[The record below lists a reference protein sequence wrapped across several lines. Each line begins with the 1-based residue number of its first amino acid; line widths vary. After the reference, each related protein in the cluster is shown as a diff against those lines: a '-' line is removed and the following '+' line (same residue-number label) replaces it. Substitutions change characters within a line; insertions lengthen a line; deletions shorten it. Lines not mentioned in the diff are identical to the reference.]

1 MKKKSRDHFEEEVL
15 IINMTA
21 LSATLQSYGGYM
33 DTKLCS
39 GCKEILG
46 IDLFSKDKYQKS
58 GLRCRCKACSSKEF
72 SAFKN
77 GNGYKKRLLKTSAN
91 RKDLKSI
98 NPVKVWS
105 HTAYHNAKKR
115 AKAAGCDF
123 TITKSW
129 LEENAV
135 EICPLLNV
143 LLDYN
148 AEISSPNVA
157 SIDRKN
163 SKHGYTPENCKIISF
178 KANRIKNNASIE
190 EISLLAQ
197 NLKDY

>member
-1 MKKKSRDHFEEEVL
+1 MSRGLLEGEAH
-15 IINMTA
+15 ITNMTA
-21 LSATLQSYGGYM
+21 FHATLQSHGGRM
-33 DTKLCS
+33 DKKLCS
-39 GCKEILG
+39 GCKKILCV
-46 IDLFSKDKYQKS
+46 DLFSKDKYQKS
-58 GLRCRCKACSSKEF
+58 GLRCKCKDCSSKEF
-72 SAFKN
+72 SSFKN
-77 GNGYKKRLLKTSAN
+77 GNGYQKRLLKTSAN
-91 RKDLKSI
+91 RKDLKSV

-105 HTAYHNAKKR
+105 HTAYHNAKRR

-135 EICPLLNV
+135 KICPLLNV

-163 SKHGYTPENCKIISF
+163 SECGYTPENCKIISF

-190 EISLLAQ
+190 EISLLAK
-197 NLKDY
+197 NLKEY

>member
-1 MKKKSRDHFEEEVL
+1 MNREPLEGEAH
-15 IINMTA
+15 ITNMTA
-21 LSATLQSYGGYM
+21 SYVTLQSYGGHM
-33 DTKLCS
+33 NTKMCS
-39 GCKEILG
+39 GCKEILSVN
-46 IDLFSKDKYQKS
+46 LFSKDKYQKS
-58 GLRCRCKACSSKEF
+58 GLRCKCKACSSKEF
-72 SAFKN
+72 LSFKN
-77 GNGYKKRLLKTSAN
+77 GKGYQKRLLKTSAN

-105 HTAYHNAKKR
+105 HTAYHNAKRR

-135 EICPLLNV
+135 ETCPLLNV

-163 SKHGYTPENCKIISF
+163 SECGYTPENCKIISF
-178 KANRIKNNASIE
+178 KANRIKNNASTE
-190 EISLLAQ
+190 EINLLAQ